1 MIVSRAATAALLLLL
16 AACGTQPSPPPTP
29 ASDPLVEMN
38 KVVRENYRASRAVTL
53 ARTLPVIV
61 IAFDDATLMRE
72 GHEPITANFTPAL
85 FHRFKEVAHIPF
97 GVHVTLVPYAGRPT
111 ETGWRA
117 PLQRL
122 LDHVAAAEG
131 TLGGVGIPEAR
142 IARERRV
149 VADSLAFMR
158 ATLAAGMVDAAALR
172 AYSRAMAPLVLA
184 AADDAAA
191 LQIDGLHGLVSRWRA
206 ELSAQE
212 WARLHV
218 LVLGPKAPREGNLA
232 TQYFERLL
240 GRRELGRRLIYSENI
255 FARDAALSQL
265 GGLVIDRA
273 VARDFFAEEMRMDRD
288 LLADGARKRLDQVL
302 GAAR

>member
-1 MIVSRAATAALLLLL
+1 MIVSRAATAALLLLV
-16 AACGTQPSPPPTP
+16 AACAAQPTPPQTP

-38 KVVRENYRASRAVTL
+38 KVVRENYRASRAATL
-53 ARTLPVIV
+53 ARTRPVIV

-111 ETGWRA
+111 ETAWRA

-131 TLGGVGIPEAR
+131 ALGDVGIPEAR
-142 IARERRV
+142 LARERRV

-158 ATLAAGMVDAAALR
+158 ATLAADAVDAAALR
-172 AYSRAMAPLVLA
+172 TYSRAMAPLVLA

-191 LQIDGLHGLVSRWRA
+191 LQIDGLHALVSGWRA
-206 ELSAQE
+206 DLSAQE

-240 GRRELGRRLIYSENI
+240 GRRELGHRLIYSENI
-255 FARDAALSQL
+255 FARDAALTQL

-273 VARDFFAEEMRMDRD
+273 VATDFFAEEMRMDRD
-288 LLADGARKRLDQVL
+288 LLSDGARKRLDHVF